1 MSKEILKLEN
11 VEKKYSGSVEE
22 LHIINNLSFSVEEE
36 NLYLYLDVQVLVNL
50 RF

>member
-22 LHIINNLSFSVEEE
+22 LHIINNLKLFSGRGRIYIYIGR
-36 NLYLYLDVQVLVNL
+36 LVLVNL
-50 RF
+50 RL